1 MDSSFWFDTINL
13 GLSIVYI
20 YIVKYNIIWNYNLC
34 ITGYNLKN
42 IIFLS
47 QKIDFV
53 LANSWDP
60 DEMLLIAAFHLGLHW
75 LQKYAFRSH

>member
-1 MDSSFWFDTINL
+1 MDFIFWFDTLNL
-13 GLSIVYI
+13 GFSII
-20 YIVKYNIIWNYNLC
+20 
-34 ITGYNLKN
+34 YNLKN

-60 DEMLLIAAFHLGLHW
+60 DEMP
-75 LQKYAFRSH
+75 Q